1 MPPLVAFY
9 LLLQADLAVKT
20 IEEKEAKATP
30 LLYRQA
36 TSGPEGTEVPLE
48 DQWTGKARTGTNLI
62 FKYNKMDCVFHF
74 INPLIGQLVDLP
86 LPLLRRGVGRTGG
99 LTKGRQTVWSA
110 IENRLVAGLR
120 LARYGRICN
129 KNLSAERET
138 VRHKA
143 ARATASAR
151 ARAYGNVLIRI
162 RRIDKRTVTI
172 KTRSGEYEKRP
183 EGYYLKTNSTTGTVN
198 IAFESLAD
206 EEPGNLNSNVS
217 YCGNWNNKRSKKDLK
232 NTLYFNLKW
241 QIRLK

>member
-1 MPPLVAFY
+1 MLFRS
-9 LLLQADLAVKT
+9 LA
-20 IEEKEAKATP
+20 I
-30 LLYRQA
+30 
-36 TSGPEGTEVPLE
+36 
-48 DQWTGKARTGTNLI
+48 
-62 FKYNKMDCVFHF
+62 
-74 INPLIGQLVDLP
+74 
-86 LPLLRRGVGRTGG
+86 
-99 LTKGRQTVWSA
+99 KGRRIDWWPA
-110 IENRLVAGLR
+110 IDNRLAGLQS
-120 LARYGRICN
+120 ARYGRICN

-143 ARATASAR
+143 ARARATASAR

-198 IAFESLAD
+198 IAFESLAN
-206 EEPGNLNSNVS
+206 EEPGNLNSNFS
-217 YCGNWNNKRSKKDLK
+217 YCGNWSNKRSKKDLK